1 MVPAG
6 PQSSPASDA
15 PLFAGL
21 DVSTQST
28 KLVVIDPAAGAV
40 VHVDRVDYDRDLPH
54 YGTREGAVQ
63 GLGEGVSES
72 DPRMWIEAVEVLLG
86 RLAGGGARANEDVG
100 APTHRGRGALAGRIR
115 CISVSGQQHGL
126 VALAAD
132 GSLARPRAKLW
143 NDFSTAEECR
153 ILTDAVGG
161 LAAMVREVGNSQ
173 RTGYTAGKI
182 LHLKRHE
189 PESWAR
195 ASILYLVHNYVNWF
209 LTGGPDG
216 GVATLEPGDTSG
228 MALWHPG
235 TGRWSRPVMD
245 AIDPALAAKLP
256 PLAPADRTIGTVG
269 AALAGRFGLSP
280 GCRVDAGSGDNM
292 YGALGTGNF
301 EPGIFTVS
309 LGTSGTACTVLDA
322 PYVDP
327 TGEIACYCDSTGRF
341 LPLLCV
347 SNLSNGYN
355 ALRERLGLSH
365 QAFGALVEEAPPGN
379 GGRVLVPWYEGERTP
394 DVPFGAAATLG
405 FDTTD
410 LAGARPAAACRAVV
424 EGHVL
429 NLWEGST
436 RMPVTPREIRLT
448 GGLSASPAWCQT
460 IADVFGAE
468 TVPVAGEGAALGA
481 AIHAAWVWC
490 REAGVPRP
498 LAEVAAPFVL
508 LDEQRRRRPRPEHR
522 AAYGVLRKL
531 FRAMSRRLRGLEG
544 EDPFL
549 LRRELAALT

>member
-1 MVPAG
+1 VTRRDREG
-6 PQSSPASDA
+6 G
-15 PLFAGL
+15 LFAGL

-54 YGTREGAVQ
+54 FGTREGAVQ
-63 GLGEGVSES
+63 GLGEGASES
-72 DPRMWIEAVEVLLG
+72 DPRMWIEAVETLLG
-86 RLAGGGARANEDVG
+86 RLADERSSGRA
-100 APTHRGRGALAGRIR
+100 ARIR

-153 ILTDAVGG
+153 LLTDAVGG
-161 LAAMVREVGNSQ
+161 LAAMLGEVGNSQ

-189 PESWAR
+189 PKSWAR
-195 ASILYLVHNYVNWF
+195 TRTVFLVHNYVNWF

-216 GVATLEPGDTSG
+216 GVAALEPGDASG

-235 TGRWSRPVMD
+235 TGRWSRRVMD
-245 AIDPALAAKLP
+245 AVDPGLAARLP
-256 PLAPADRTIGTVG
+256 PLAPADRTIGAVG
-269 AALAGRFGLSP
+269 AALAGRFGLAPS
-280 GCRVDAGSGDNM
+280 CRVDAGSGDNM

-322 PYVDP
+322 PFVDP
-327 TGEIACYCDSTGRF
+327 TGEIACFGDSTGRF
-341 LPLLCV
+341 LSLLCV

-365 QAFGALVEEAPPGN
+365 EAFAALFDETPPGN
-379 GGRVLVPWYEGERTP
+379 GGRVLIPWHGGERTP
-394 DVPFGAAATLG
+394 DVPIGGAVTLG
-405 FDTTD
+405 FDVGD

-429 NLWEGST
+429 NLWDGST
-436 RMPVTPREIRLT
+436 RLPVTPREIRLT

-460 IADVFGAE
+460 IADVFDAE

-481 AIHAAWVWC
+481 AIHAAWVWY
-490 REAGVPRP
+490 REAAEPRT
-498 LAEVAAPFVL
+498 LAEVAAPFVVL
-508 LDEQRRRRPRPEHR
+508 AERRRRRPRPEHR
-522 AAYGVLRKL
+522 AAHALLRRL
-531 FRAMSRRLRGLEG
+531 FRAVSRRIRGLEG
-544 EDPFL
+544 EDPFA
-549 LRRELAALT
+549 LRRELAGLT

>member
-1 MVPAG
+1 VSQRDTG
-6 PQSSPASDA
+6 GV
-15 PLFAGL
+15 LFAGL
-21 DVSTQST
+21 DVSTQSA

-54 YGTREGAVQ
+54 YETRDGAAQ

-72 DPRMWIEAVEVLLG
+72 DPRMWIEAVEVLLE
-86 RLAGGGARANEDVG
+86 RLAGTGAQG
-100 APTHRGRGALAGRIR
+100 HRGTGGPAHRIR

-126 VALAAD
+126 VALVQD

-161 LAAMVREVGNSQ
+161 LDAMVREVGNSQ

-189 PESWAR
+189 PEHWTR
-195 ASILYLVHNYVNWF
+195 TRILFLVHNYVNWF
-209 LTGGPDG
+209 LTGGADG
-216 GVATLEPGDTSG
+216 GVAALEPGDTSG

-235 TGRWSRPVMD
+235 TGRWSRRVMD
-245 AIDPALAAKLP
+245 AIDPALAEKLP

-280 GCRVDAGSGDNM
+280 ECRVDAGSGDNM

-322 PYVDP
+322 PFVDP
-327 TGEIACYCDSTGRF
+327 TGEIASFCDSTGRF

-365 QAFGALVEEAPPGN
+365 EAFAALVEDAPPGN

-405 FDTTD
+405 FDTAD
-410 LAGARPAAACRAVV
+410 LAGARPAAACRAVI

-481 AIHAAWVWC
+481 AIHAAWVWY
-490 REAGVPRP
+490 REAGEPRP
-498 LAEVAAPFVL
+498 LAEVAAPFVVP
-508 LDEQRRRRPRPEHR
+508 EEARRRRPRPEHR
-522 AAYGVLRKL
+522 AAHALLRRL
-531 FRAMSRRLRGLEG
+531 FRAVSRRIRGLDG
-544 EDPFL
+544 EDPFA
-549 LRRELAALT
+549 LRRELAGLA

>member
-1 MVPAG
+1 V
-6 PQSSPASDA
+6 SPRDSGGA
-15 PLFAGL
+15 LFAGL

-28 KLVVIDPAAGAV
+28 KLVVIEPSGGVV
-40 VHVDRVDYDRDLPH
+40 VHVDRVDYDRDLPR
-54 YGTREGAVQ
+54 YETRDGAVQ

-72 DPRMWIEAVEVLLG
+72 DPRMWIEAVETLLG
-86 RLAGGGARANEDVG
+86 RMVVAGDLAR
-100 APTHRGRGALAGRIR
+100 RIH

-126 VALAAD
+126 VALAQD
-132 GSLARPRAKLW
+132 GTLARPRAKLW

-153 ILTDAVGG
+153 LLTDAVGG
-161 LAAMVREVGNSQ
+161 LDAMVHEVGNSQ

-182 LHLKRHE
+182 LHLRRHE
-189 PESWAR
+189 PEHWAR
-195 ASILYLVHNYVNWF
+195 AHVLFLVHNYVNWF

-216 GVATLEPGDTSG
+216 GVAALEPGDTSG

-235 TGRWSRPVMD
+235 TGRWSQRVMD
-245 AIDPALAAKLP
+245 AIDPGLARKLP
-256 PLAPADRTIGTVG
+256 ALAPADRSIGAIG
-269 AALAGRFGLSP
+269 AALAGRVGLSP
-280 GCRVDAGSGDNM
+280 ECRVDAGSGDNM

-309 LGTSGTACTVLDA
+309 LGTSGTACTVLDE

-327 TGEIACYCDSTGRF
+327 TGEIASFCDSTGRF

-347 SNLSNGYN
+347 SNLSNGYD

-365 QAFGALVEEAPPGN
+365 EAFAALLEEAPPGN
-379 GGRVLVPWYEGERTP
+379 GGRVLIPWYEGERTP

-460 IADVFGAE
+460 IADVFDVE

-481 AIHAAWVWC
+481 AIHAAWVWY
-490 REAGVPRP
+490 REAGEPRP
-498 LAEVAAPFVL
+498 LAEVAAPFVVL
-508 LDEQRRRRPRPEHR
+508 EESRRRRPRPEHR
-522 AAYGVLRKL
+522 AAHATLRRL
-531 FRAMSRRLRGLEG
+531 FRALSRRLRGLEG
-544 EDPFL
+544 EDPFV
-549 LRRELAALT
+549 LRRELEALAAG